1 MLTELSEEY
10 AASTCIIGSFLM
22 VGCFF
27 GVSENGVMGKTQ
39 QLVTYHLGMVKTQLK
54 NMVILGML
62 HYWVCHIISKE
73 LLSTGNMMEYD
84 YHPFLILDH
93 VFWQTQVAIANH
105 WLGI

>member
-1 MLTELSEEY
+1 M
-10 AASTCIIGSFLM
+10 
-22 VGCFF
+22 
-27 GVSENGVMGKTQ
+27 GVFENGVMGKTQ
-39 QLVTYHLGMVKTQLK
+39 QLVNLSFGDGLHSLFI
-54 NMVILGML
+54 VILGML

-73 LLSTGNMMEYD
+73 LLSKKGNMMEYD